1 MRYIPH
7 YCHVDDGIVFY
18 LKSQILNSSIA
29 STTRVGNWESLET
42 GNLFWKTENL
52 FF

>member
-29 STTRVGNWESLET
+29 SSTVFERNYKEKDIGQQDSRSPHW
-42 GNLFWKTENL
+42 
-52 FF
+52 